1 MRDQT
6 AAFTGYRP
14 HRFTFKGD
22 EKHPDCVELKSVL
35 REQIELLY
43 EQGVLRFLT
52 GACIGVDTWAGE
64 IVLDLM
70 KQHKDIELH
79 CIVPFEE
86 QAVKWTEAQRER
98 YYNLLRD
105 CTKIVQLSVHY
116 YEGCY
121 RVRNQYLVANSKYLL
136 AVYDQNSKMIGGTGQ
151 TVNMALKNG
160 NSIICIHPQ
169 TRAISTEIDF
179 KKGDEKHI
187 LWRK

>member
-14 HRFTFKGD
+14 HRFSFRD
-22 EKHPDCVELKSVL
+22 NEKHPDCVELKKVL
-35 REQIELLY
+35 REQIEMFY
-43 EQGVLRFLT
+43 DQGVRRFLT
-52 GACIGVDTWAGE
+52 GACIGVGIWAGE

-86 QAVKWTEAQRER
+86 QAIRWTVAQRER
-98 YYNLLRD
+98 YYSLLRD

-121 RVRNQYLVANSKYLL
+121 RICNQYFVANSKYLL
-136 AVYDQNSKMIGGTGQ
+136 AVYNKESKIRGYTGQ
-151 TVNMALKNG
+151 TVYMALNKG
-160 NSIICIHPQ
+160 NTIICIHHQ
-169 TRAISTEIDF
+169 TRTISTEIDF
-179 KKGDEKHI
+179 K
-187 LWRK
+187 